1 MESTQTWL
9 GQTLAVLLPLLLWCA
24 WWLGGVNWTKAWP
37 VLASGGWVPVLLLMA
52 VATLA
57 WSRIETDHP
66 GWLAL
71 PNVWWQLVCVCGLV
85 AIALFS
91 GWLQGYFGWAPAEID
106 LEPPAHA
113 GHGDAHAHH

>member
-1 MESTQTWL
+1 MLSWA
-9 GQTLAVLLPLLLWCA
+9 GQTLLVLLPLILWCA

-37 VLASGGWVPVLLLMA
+37 VLAGGGWAPVLLLMA

-57 WSRIETDHP
+57 WSSIQPVPPD
-66 GWLAL
+66 WLAL
-71 PNVWWQLVCVCGLV
+71 PNVWWQLACVCGLA
-85 AIALFS
+85 AIALFC

-113 GHGDAHAHH
+113 GHGADHAHH